1 MYKDQDL
8 FSSFINYI
16 DAYLVETFKYFL
28 NNNIEDIL
36 KRTRLICFVFKSL
49 NLIKTDILE

>member
-8 FSSFINYI
+8 FSSFISYFA
-16 DAYLVETFKYFL
+16 AYLVETFKYFL

-36 KRTRLICFVFKSL
+36 KWTRLICFVFKSL